1 MGNYRV
7 FGPVR
12 VCVSLCVCLSV
23 RLTRFSAAL
32 AVRGAILGSMVGYG
46 PQTNTIDFGVNQCI
60 FKVTGCKDRQ
70 GSDCSILLKS
80 VRLTRF
86 SAALAVRGAILSS
99 MVGYGPQTSTIDFGV
114 NRCILKVKGY
124 KNIAFTI
131 SGHSSSLWIDIK
143 IVLF

>member
-1 MGNYRV
+1 MKSSNYICPNEVGNYRV

-12 VCVSLCVCLSV
+12 VCVSLCVCPCVCLSV
-23 RLTRFSAAL
+23 RLMRFSAAL
-32 AVRGAILGSMVGYG
+32 AVRGTILGSMVGYG
-46 PQTNTIDFGVNQCI
+46 
-60 FKVTGCKDRQ
+60 
-70 GSDCSILLKS
+70 
-80 VRLTRF
+80 
-86 SAALAVRGAILSS
+86 
-99 MVGYGPQTSTIDFGV
+99 TIDFGV